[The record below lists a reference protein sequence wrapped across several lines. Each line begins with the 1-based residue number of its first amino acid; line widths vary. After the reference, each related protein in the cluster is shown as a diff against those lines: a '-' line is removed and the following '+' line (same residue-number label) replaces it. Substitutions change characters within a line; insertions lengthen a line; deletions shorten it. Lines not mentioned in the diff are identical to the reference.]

1 MRTLKTFY
9 PYGLNIGS
17 DYQQSF
23 QTYIYFYCYI
33 WLSQYQSTFLSNCY
47 CFVGFFLVFFIW
59 PHKLRTRLLCYSQ
72 TLVMYPVF
80 SLGPL
85 QASKKIFGSF
95 TCYLQSQVVT
105 CYVLSGF
112 RNSSLISIHII
123 QLSLLLSFS
132 KYIRFRQSYEFPF
145 ILRDLRHIYQCV
157 LRQLRTKSKTKA
169 MIARCKFIDCVVG
182 RKFS

>member
-1 MRTLKTFY
+1 MVLILEVTISSLFRPIYTFTVTF
-9 PYGLNIGS
+9 GS
-17 DYQQSF
+17 PSSRV
-23 QTYIYFYCYI
+23 
-33 WLSQYQSTFLSNCY
+33 LSSVTAIVLFC
-47 CFVGFFLVFFIW
+47 FFLVFFIW

-123 QLSLLLSFS
+123 IQLSLLSFS
-132 KYIRFRQSYEFPF
+132 KYIRLRQSYEFPF